1 MAPEIPTQFQFEE
14 LLTNTFPGFFTAITL
29 FMLIDIWSPINLA
42 SWVSKD
48 ITSLVSLIGFVFL
61 FGTILGVIVD
71 GIHHSIVETIFKQ
84 SIGIKEKIESLNAL
98 YPYPNE
104 ELKLGATY
112 FFKTIG
118 ENALDIHYY
127 PIKSIYFYSEFYA
140 NAFIS

>member
-14 LLTNTFPGFFTAITL
+14 LLTNTFPGFFFAITL

-71 GIHHSIVETIFKQ
+71 GIHHSIVETIFKE
-84 SIGIKEKIESLNAL
+84 SIGIKEIIESLKAL
-98 YPYPNE
+98 YPNDD
-104 ELKLGATY
+104 LKLGATY
-112 FFKTIG
+112 FFSNNDYK
-118 ENALDIHYY
+118 NQSRRLNMYD
-127 PIKSIYFYSEFYA
+127 S
-140 NAFIS
+140 